1 MNRWRLFISARF
13 CGLRLTDILRANSIL
28 SQHTRVSY
36 NFQSIILTLARLL
49 RSLISTKV
57 CGCGLQTGQLVS
69 FSRYPNVYIIN
80 LGRAAP
86 SIKFAEI
93 SPTIMSKGIWFKTLR
108 DLTNAQNR
116 LALALVGL
124 RLAWKNLDTATG
136 KILLPFT
143 P

>member
-1 MNRWRLFISARF
+1 
-13 CGLRLTDILRANSIL
+13 
-28 SQHTRVSY
+28 
-36 NFQSIILTLARLL
+36 
-49 RSLISTKV
+49 
-57 CGCGLQTGQLVS
+57 
-69 FSRYPNVYIIN
+69 
-80 LGRAAP
+80 
-86 SIKFAEI
+86 
-93 SPTIMSKGIWFKTLR
+93 MSKGIWFKTLR